1 MPKSFLNIHKYP
13 FNLIATKMST
23 HKEYALIAI
32 LATAAIVGV
41 SPAFGFC
48 PPTCAPKADYTA
60 SMMTGNTSTLA
71 TILQPENI
79 IPITVATDKA
89 TYDHNSVIMVSGH
102 VLHPYPNLDVAM
114 KVTSPSGNVVF
125 ASQLT
130 LDTNGNFATKINTGS
145 SLMAENGQYTLYVQ
159 QGDEQART
167 NQVQFQLTGQ
177 LPPQQVIPE
186 FGPIAALVLAI
197 AIVSIIAVS
206 AKTGLRF
213 MPKY

>member
-1 MPKSFLNIHKYP
+1 
-13 FNLIATKMST
+13 MST

-32 LATAAIVGV
+32 LATIAVVGIG
-41 SPAFGFC
+41 PAFGYC

-60 SMMTGNTSTLA
+60 AMMAGNSSNIQA
-71 TILQPENI
+71 IAPPEHLY
-79 IPITVATDKA
+79 PISVGVDSSV
-89 TYDHNSVIMVSGH
+89 YDHNSVITVSGH
-102 VLHPYPNLDVAM
+102 VLNPYPGQDVAM
-114 KVTSPSGNVVF
+114 KVLSPSGNIVF

-130 LDTNGNFATKINTGS
+130 LDSNGDYSTKVNTAS
-145 SLMAENGQYTLYVQ
+145 ALMAENGQYTIYVQ
-159 QGDEQART
+159 QGDEQSRT
-167 NQVQFQLTGQ
+167 NQVQFQLAGQ
-177 LPPQQVIPE
+177 APAVTAVPE